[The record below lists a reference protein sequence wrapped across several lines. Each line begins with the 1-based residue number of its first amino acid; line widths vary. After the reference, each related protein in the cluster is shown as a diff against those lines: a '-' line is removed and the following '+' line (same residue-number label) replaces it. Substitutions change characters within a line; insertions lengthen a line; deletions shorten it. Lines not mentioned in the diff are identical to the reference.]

1 MASGRPQGWAWQHF
15 HTDKTK
21 YKSNNPHLN
30 AWCSGELKLE
40 IEVLLEGD
48 KEQNHKDP
56 QYEVHSNE
64 ELYMQGTCQIYI
76 MRVNHINTPFMNLAR

>member
-21 YKSNNPHLN
+21 YKSNNTHLN

-56 QYEVHSNE
+56 QYEVRFNE
-64 ELYMQGTCQIYI
+64 KLYMQGTC
-76 MRVNHINTPFMNLAR
+76 